1 LFFDK
6 FKISSIFSVYFLLH
20 QTIYYYIINSS
31 ILKGVYLMNNDN
43 VIVFLAEGF
52 EEVEALTV
60 VDFLRRGNISAKT
73 MSISAEK
80 IVNGAHNIKVEADM
94 VFDKNTAL
102 SSKMIVLPGGG
113 VGTENLKKHQEVN
126 EIIEYFNKNN
136 KMISAICAAPSVLG
150 VKGILEGKTAVC
162 YPGFEPQLKGALI
175 GKNNVEVCKNIVT
188 SKGPGTAAEFAL
200 KLVQILKGN
209 ETYESVKIG
218 LLL

>member
-1 LFFDK
+1 M
-6 FKISSIFSVYFLLH
+6 S
-20 QTIYYYIINSS
+20 
-31 ILKGVYLMNNDN
+31 NDN

-60 VDFLRRGNISAKT
+60 VDFLRRANISVKT
-73 MSISAEK
+73 MSISAER
-80 IVNGAHNIKVEADM
+80 IVNGAHNIKVEAD
-94 VFDKNTAL
+94 VAFDKNTAL
-102 SSKMIVLPGGG
+102 LSKMIILPGGG
-113 VGTENLKKHQEVN
+113 VGTDNLKKHQGIN

-150 VKGILEGKTAVC
+150 IKGILKGKTAVC
-162 YPGFEPQLKGALI
+162 YPGFESQLEGASI
-175 GKNNVEVCKNIVT
+175 GKNNVEVCENIVT

-209 ETYESVKIG
+209 EIYESVKSG